1 MLKRFFVFLMIFSLI
16 TTYTAA
22 AKNVSDFS
30 EKRIAV
36 VTGTIA
42 ADAVHEVMPSAKI
55 LYFETVAD
63 MITAVDKGKV
73 DAGADDEEILNIAA
87 KENDKFTIA
96 DGYVKTSNSAF
107 IFAKNSKGDKLRA
120 EFNEYFS
127 QIKSN
132 GILKQINDIWFGD
145 DENLKTLPDY
155 SSYSDINGTVKIT
168 MANDAPPF
176 VYLKDGKNVGYEVD
190 IILRFC
196 KEKGYKPVFIVGNF
210 SSVIPSVAT
219 GKCDVGIGE
228 ITVTEERSQS
238 VNFSEPTYKGGIRL
252 LVLKDKN
259 QTGEIK
265 TKIYTKLSDLAGC
278 KVGIILG
285 ANHDEFAS
293 KKIPDVKIEYFN
305 DLSAVTLAL
314 KTGKIDAFANTLPTA
329 IYMTHEHKDISY
341 ISEPLENAL
350 TYSAFTNSEKGRKIC
365 KEYAEFVKSLWDNG
379 TIKSLSDKWI
389 YNEDESLRIMEDYS
403 KLPAPN
409 GVLKMAIDTGRMP
422 FAYVKDNKITGYD
435 IELAT
440 MFCKAHG
447 YGLEVYSMNFTGIL
461 GSIKS
466 GKCDLTGSITRTEE
480 RAETM
485 LFSSVPNAETPIV
498 LLIMESKTAS
508 GHSKLSDFSDKRI
521 GVQIGTT
528 CAELIPK
535 RFPASKVLFFNSIT
549 DSLTALKVGKIDAMC
564 CALPSAVHVSN
575 EDSNL
580 EIVEPYLREAY
591 LYSIFVNSDKGKKL
605 CEEYSDFLKT
615 LWDNGTIDELANK
628 WLGADE
634 SKKTVEDYSNLP
646 ATNGTLKM
654 AVDASVVPF
663 TYVKDNKI
671 VGHAIDLAVRFCKAK
686 GYALE
691 ISNMSLPAVIASV
704 KTGKCDFTQAMT
716 KSKERGENTLFATS
730 PSMKS
735 GNVLLTMKQK
745 PAPEDSEFSQLEGKR
760 IGVTVGTTHPQI
772 AAKYVPTAELVYFNS
787 TADTLNALKAGKI
800 DAACTGIPL
809 LKEMMAED
817 DSLMPYGRQLTFTEG
832 APIFSKDDKGK
843 KLCDQFTEF
852 AKACWDN
859 GTITELDNYW
869 LNQEESKR
877 SMKDYSKL
885 PAPNGILKL
894 AVNETAPP
902 FVYMKNNRIVGYDID
917 FVVRFCEAYGYGLEI
932 VPMVF
937 SGIIPAVTS
946 GKFDFAIGAI
956 TITDERKESVLF
968 SYPNMK
974 TGNIFA
980 VRKSDAAFQNPDSE
994 YHPSIKDFEGKK
1006 IGVPT
1011 GTDSVHSIAEKIP
1024 NANIVYFNDVGD
1036 ILLALKS
1043 GKIDAT
1049 CCSYVIAQFMIRA
1062 NDDMTY
1068 VPQSIWKTNR
1078 SAVFPKSD
1086 KGRKL
1091 CAEYTEFIKTLEDNG
1106 TLDKLVEEWTNLDNE
1121 AQRQIEDYKNLPA
1134 PNGKLKL
1141 AADTGAEPFSF
1152 IKDNKLQGFDIE
1164 LSIMFCKAKGYGL
1177 EIVPM
1182 SLSGILSAIQSGKCD
1197 FSIGLTWTEERA
1209 KTILFPPIFSMK
1221 LDNVL
1226 LIRKTKAAPVI
1237 EAKSEIDIFIDELKA
1252 SFERTFIREDRYKLF
1267 IEGIMN
1273 TMIITVLS
1281 IFFGMVLGFVVFML
1295 CRTGNIFAN
1304 IITKFSVWLIKG
1316 TPIVVLLMILY
1327 YIIFGKVDISG
1338 IWVAVI
1344 AFSLTFGT
1352 SVYRMLTFGTGALD
1366 RGQTE
1371 AAYAL
1376 GYTDL
1381 QTFFTIILPQAAL
1394 HFMPSLREEVTMLI
1408 KSTAVVG
1415 YIAVQDLTK
1424 MGDIVRSRTYE
1435 AFFPLIAVAII
1446 YFILAGLLNAIVL
1459 RIHWKITP
1467 SMRKPEDILRGIN
1480 LRGDS
1485 DHD

>member
-1 MLKRFFVFLMIFSLI
+1 MSKRIFIIFSMIFALI
-16 TTYTAA
+16 TTCTAA

-30 EKRIAV
+30 GKRIAV
-36 VTGTIA
+36 VTGSIH
-42 ADAVHEVMPSAKI
+42 DKIVHEALPSAEI
-55 LYFETVAD
+55 LYFDAD
-63 MITAVDKGKV
+63 ANSLGAVLAGKV
-73 DAGADDEEILNIAA
+73 DAYADDEEILRAMV
-87 KENDKFTIA
+87 KESDKFTIA
-96 DGYVKTSNSAF
+96 DGYLQTFDNAL
-107 IFAKNSKGDKLRA
+107 IFAKTPKSDKLRA
-120 EFNEYFS
+120 EFNEYLKL
-127 QIKSN
+127 IKSD
-132 GILKQINDIWFGD
+132 GTLKQIDDIWLGD
-145 DENLKTLPDY
+145 DESKKNLPDY
-155 SSYSDINGTVKIT
+155 DNFSDINGIIKIA
-168 MANDAPPF
+168 MSNESPPF
-176 VYLKDGKNVGYEVD
+176 DYVKDGRSAGYEVD
-190 IILRFC
+190 IIVRFC
-196 KEKGYKPVFIVGNF
+196 KEKSYKPVFVAGNF
-210 SSVIPSVAT
+210 SSVIPSVVS
-219 GKCDVGIGE
+219 GKCDVGMGLLTI
-228 ITVTEERSQS
+228 TEERKQS
-238 VNFSEPTYKGGIRL
+238 VNFSESTYSGGTRL

-259 QTGEIK
+259 KNQTDETK
-265 TKIYTKLSDLAGC
+265 TYTKLSDLAGG

-285 ANHDEFAS
+285 ANHDEFAL

-314 KTGKIDAFANTLPTA
+314 KAGKIDAFANTLPTA

-341 ISEPLENAL
+341 ISEPLENTL

-365 KEYAEFVKSLWDNG
+365 KEYAEFIKSLWDNG
-379 TIKSLSDKWI
+379 TIKRFSDKWI
-389 YNEDESLRIMEDYS
+389 YNEDESLRVMEDYS

-422 FAYVKDNKITGYD
+422 FAYVKNNKIIGYD
-435 IELAT
+435 IELAAT
-440 MFCKAHG
+440 FCKAHG

-485 LFSSVPNAETPIV
+485 LFSPVPNAETPIV
-498 LLIMESKTAS
+498 LLIMKSKTAS
-508 GHSKLSDFSDKRI
+508 GHSKLSDFSEKRI
-521 GVQIGTT
+521 GVQLGTT
-528 CAELIPK
+528 CAELVPEK
-535 RFPASKVLFFNSIT
+535 FPSSKVSYFNSVT
-549 DSLTALKVGKIDAMC
+549 DSLTALKAGKIDAMC
-564 CALPSAVHVSN
+564 CALPSAVYVVN
-575 EDSNL
+575 EDPKL
-580 EIVEPYLREAY
+580 EIIEPYLRESY
-591 LYSIFVNSDKGKKL
+591 LYSIFVNSDRGKKL

-615 LWDNGTIDELANK
+615 LWDNGTINELADK

-634 SKKTVEDYSNLP
+634 SKKTVDDYSKLP
-646 ATNGTLKM
+646 AINGILKM
-654 AVDASVVPF
+654 AVDTSIVPF
-663 TYVKDNKI
+663 AYVKDNKI

-691 ISNMSLPAVIASV
+691 ISDMSLSAVIASV
-704 KTGKCDFTQAMT
+704 KAGKCDFTQAMT

-735 GNVLLTMKQK
+735 GNVLLAVKSK
-745 PAPEDSEFSQLEGKR
+745 SAPENSEFSQLAGKQ

-809 LKEMMAED
+809 LKEIMAAD
-817 DSLMPYGRQLTFTEG
+817 DSLMPYGKQLTFTEG
-832 APIFSKDDKGK
+832 APIFSKTEKGQ
-843 KLCDQFTEF
+843 KLCDKFSEF

-869 LNQEESKR
+869 LNQAESKR

-885 PAPNGILKL
+885 PAPNGILKM
-894 AVNETAPP
+894 AVNEASPP
-902 FVYMKNNRIVGYDID
+902 FVYVKNNRIVGYDID

-932 VPMVF
+932 VPMLF

-946 GKFDFAIGAI
+946 GKCDLGIGAI

-974 TGNIFA
+974 SGNIFA
-980 VRKSDAAFQNPDSE
+980 VRKSDAALQAPAH
-994 YHPSIKDFEGKK
+994 YASIKDFEGKK
-1006 IGVPT
+1006 ICVPT
-1011 GTDSVHSIAEKIP
+1011 GTDSVHSIAERIP
-1024 NANIVYFNDVGD
+1024 NAKIVYFNDVGD

-1043 GKIDAT
+1043 GKIDGT
-1049 CCSYVIAQFMIRA
+1049 CCSYVIAQFMTRA
-1062 NDDMTY
+1062 NNDITY
-1068 VPQSIWKTNR
+1068 IPQPIWETNR
-1078 SAVFPKSD
+1078 SSVFPKSD

-1106 TLDKLVEEWTNLDNE
+1106 TLDELVEEWTNLDKE
-1121 AQRQIEDYKNLPA
+1121 ELRQIEDYKNLPA
-1134 PNGKLKL
+1134 PNGTLKL
-1141 AADTGAEPFSF
+1141 AADTGVEPFSF

-1177 EIVPM
+1177 EIIPM
-1182 SLSGILSAIQSGKCD
+1182 SLSGILAAIQSGKCD

-1221 LDNVL
+1221 LGNVL
-1226 LIRKTKAAPVI
+1226 LIRKTKAAPAI
-1237 EAKSEIDIFIDELKA
+1237 EAKTKTDIFIDELKA

-1273 TMIITVLS
+1273 TMMITVLS

-1295 CRTGNIFAN
+1295 CRTGNLFAN

-1327 YIIFGKVDISG
+1327 YIIFGKTDISG
-1338 IWVAVI
+1338 ILVAVI

-1376 GYTDL
+1376 GYTDM

-1394 HFMPSLREEVTMLI
+1394 HFMPSFREEVTMLI

-1435 AFFPLIAVAII
+1435 AFFPLIAVAVI

-1467 SMRKPEDILRGIN
+1467 SRRKPEDILRGIN
-1480 LRGDS
+1480 LKGDS